1 MLKKFIE
8 KEKNFLY
15 SIIYFLI
22 SEMFIFN
29 FLNICKKYGVVEGD
43 RILMSISNDLGLI
56 FFTTALRCLKKDKT
70 VQEIEKKRK

>member
-15 SIIYFLI
+15 SIIYFLMA
-22 SEMFIFN
+22 EMFTFN
-29 FLNICKKYGVVEGD
+29 FLNICKKYGVVVGD
-43 RILMSISNDLGLI
+43 RILMSISIDLGLI
-56 FFTTALRCLKKDKT
+56 FLTTALRCLKKDKT